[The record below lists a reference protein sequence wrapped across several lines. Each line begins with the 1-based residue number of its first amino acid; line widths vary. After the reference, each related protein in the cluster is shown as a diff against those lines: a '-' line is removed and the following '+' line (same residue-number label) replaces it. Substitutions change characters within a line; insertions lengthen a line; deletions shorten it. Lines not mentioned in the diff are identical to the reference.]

1 MKNMIL
7 SFFQKQESSKVEV
20 TANQKEMEA
29 NGAMLVRI
37 LTTFVPKQFPNIKL
51 QSLPGLIKW
60 RYFDMNKKNT
70 NLLLVLDLPHPT
82 PP

>member
-1 MKNMIL
+1 MFLICHILLTRVSKLIKNMIL

-20 TANQKEMEA
+20 TANRKEMEA

-51 QSLPGLIKW
+51 QSLPGLIK
-60 RYFDMNKKNT
+60 
-70 NLLLVLDLPHPT
+70 
-82 PP
+82 